1 MATAIAQTRDMPRP
15 PDEAERVAAL
25 RKLQLL
31 DTPPDDEFDFLVEL
45 AARLCDAPYAL
56 VTLVDAERV
65 WVKSS
70 FGFEAGSTPRN
81 DSVCGWCILEEQG
94 LSIRDLAADPRT
106 AGLPVTAGPMRFRA
120 YHGAN
125 LVTESGRRIGTLC
138 VLDTKPRTLDLDQR
152 RVLSRLARQVMALV
166 EGRANRRQLQVAQ
179 TALDKLATVDE
190 LTGLAQRHVLL
201 ERLAQE
207 VERSRRFGTPLS
219 VVLIDLDQFKT
230 VNDLHGLAVGDQVL
244 RNVGMQVRNHLRQLD
259 LAGRHAGEQLC
270 LVLPGTPPSGGLEV
284 ANSLRQTL
292 AGYVH
297 RCDRQVLSI
306 TASFGVAGVEA
317 GATTTV
323 GDLLKAAD
331 AALLRAKERGRNRV
345 EG

>member
-31 DTPPDDEFDFLVEL
+31 DTPPDEEFDFLVEL

-106 AGLPVTAGPMRFRA
+106 AALPMVTGAPKLRA
-120 YHGAN
+120 YQGTN
-125 LVTESGRRIGTLC
+125 LVTADGRRIGTLC
-138 VLDTKPRTLDLDQR
+138 VLDERPRAFDLDHR
-152 RVLSRLARQVMALV
+152 RLLARLARQVMALV
-166 EGRANRRQLQVAQ
+166 DVRAQRRQLAVAHQ
-179 TALDKLATVDE
+179 ALETLATIDE
-190 LTGLAQRHVLL
+190 LTGLAHRRVLMD
-201 ERLAQE
+201 RLALE
-207 VERSRRFGTPLS
+207 VERARRFGAPLS
-219 VVLIDLDQFKT
+219 VVLVDLDQFKT
-230 VNDLHGLAVGDQVL
+230 VNELHGQEVGDQVL
-244 RNVGMQVRNHLRQLD
+244 RNVGAQVRNHLRQLD

-270 LVLPGTPPSGGLEV
+270 LVLPGTPPQGGIEV
-284 ANSLRQTL
+284 AESLRQTI
-292 AGYVH
+292 ASTVH
-297 RCDRQVLSI
+297 RCGKQVLSI
-306 TASFGVAGVEA
+306 TASFGVAGWDA
-317 GATTTV
+317 GWSGTIAE
-323 GDLLKAAD
+323 
-331 AALLRAKERGRNRV
+331 LLRAADDALMRAKEHGRNRV
-345 EG
+345 EA